1 MDQLQSL
8 VSLVIVQAI
17 FYSGFAAPAVMAT
30 FWPWWRSELGWSIVA
45 KTFALSLALLP
56 AMLLYWLGPTTF
68 TTSSALRWFS
78 IAALGAVPL
87 IVWWRVWVIYRFQRD
102 GSKHP

>member
-45 KTFALSLALLP
+45 KTLALSLALLP
-56 AMLLYWLGPTTF
+56 AMLLYWLGPSAF
-68 TTSSALRWFS
+68 TTSSALRWFA
-78 IAALGAVPL
+78 IGALGFVPL
-87 IVWWRVWVIYRFQRD
+87 IVWWRVWVIYKAQRD
-102 GSKHP
+102 GARHT